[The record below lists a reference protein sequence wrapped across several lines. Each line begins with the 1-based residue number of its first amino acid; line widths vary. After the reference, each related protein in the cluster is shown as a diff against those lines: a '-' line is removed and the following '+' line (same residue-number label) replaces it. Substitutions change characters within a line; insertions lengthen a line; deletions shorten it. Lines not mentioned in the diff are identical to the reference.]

1 MAVPFAMGAARLI
14 PALQAIL
21 PKSAGEWALRVGPE
35 AGFAAMSAMMAPEGV
50 SAGQRAGLAA
60 EDMLI
65 GLGTSFLG
73 SGLGRGAGKLMYKS
87 HLPDYAE
94 KLGRATSVGD
104 MAAAPLVMVAPRPVM
119 DSVYGDLAQK
129 QQEEALRQEEERQS
143 WQAAVSPIVSG
154 AGSMLMPGIMPPGSA
169 SLLS

>member
-1 MAVPFAMGAARLI
+1 
-14 PALQAIL
+14 
-21 PKSAGEWALRVGPE
+21 
-35 AGFAAMSAMMAPEGV
+35 
-50 SAGQRAGLAA
+50 
-60 EDMLI
+60 
-65 GLGTSFLG
+65 
-73 SGLGRGAGKLMYKS
+73 
-87 HLPDYAE
+87 
-94 KLGRATSVGD
+94 

-143 WQAAVSPIVSG
+143 WQAMVSPIVSG